1 MAERKN
7 FWRPLIVGGVSLVI
21 ASGACIAVERG
32 DGDDREDLGGSVLS
46 LDLTPTPTRTPLIF
60 EGRTRSLTHTA
71 TPTPKTAE
79 TSTETPFIPQG
90 MNQDFTEPPA
100 STFRPIWTP
109 KPIEATPTIPVVTFA
124 PTPLS
129 TPEATIVPTPE
140 MSMEVWAS
148 ELFGLV
154 NQFRAENGVKAL
166 NRNALLDQSTKQY
179 SEYLIAENKIFEEH
193 IHDQNGSP
201 LDRANT
207 ISNIWFYVGEVEVHF
222 PVYGTTP
229 RMMMDWWIGST
240 PHRNALLSFPNP
252 NPDERITE
260 FGIGCAWG
268 EYSFP
273 NGMKSMYVVCN
284 GALGILNPTPTPA
297 AIH

>member
-1 MAERKN
+1 MFAGT
-7 FWRPLIVGGVSLVI
+7 LGLSGG
-21 ASGACIAVERG
+21 AACFAVENQNG
-32 DGDDREDLGGSVLS
+32 DEISPPSSIHRLLV
-46 LDLTPTPTRTPLIF
+46 TPTPTETPLIF
-60 EGRTRSLTHTA
+60 ESPRSLTPTVIPVPSMTEAVTEIPTA
-71 TPTPKTAE
+71 AWEESQDSIESPVSTLKPTVVPVPDPVITLVPTPEPTTA
-79 TSTETPFIPQG
+79 
-90 MNQDFTEPPA
+90 
-100 STFRPIWTP
+100 
-109 KPIEATPTIPVVTFA
+109 
-124 PTPLS
+124 
-129 TPEATIVPTPE
+129 PTPE
-140 MSMEVWAS
+140 MSMEAWAND
-148 ELFGLV
+148 LFGLV

-179 SEYLIAENKIFEEH
+179 SEYLIAENRIFEEH

-284 GALGILNPTPTPA
+284 GALGILNPTPAPA